1 MPKPDQ
7 TAYDPFTPAPGA
19 ARILGMRDAFA
30 LWFSL
35 GVGLLVLQTGALLTP
50 GLGLGPALA
59 VTAVATAAGVLLLG
73 LAAVVGADTGL
84 SAMATLRPALGTA
97 GAAIP
102 ALLNVIQLVGWGA
115 FEIVAMRGAADAFMK
130 QTFGVSNLAALTVA
144 FGAAATLL
152 AFVGPLSFV
161 RRFLR
166 QWGVWLLL
174 AGAVWLTWRLVS
186 EADLAALMARPGTG
200 ELSLSAG
207 FDIVIAMPLSWLPLI
222 ADYSRFGRT
231 PGKMFTGS
239 ALGYFLANV
248 WFFGLGACFA
258 LLAPGKDPIVAAL
271 AMAGGGLA
279 ILLILIDET
288 DNAFADIFSAAMSTA
303 SVAPLNVR
311 LLAVGFGVLCT
322 AIALFVQLDRYLDF
336 LLMIGSVFAP
346 LFGVLL
352 TDHFVLRR
360 RRPGLAAGK
369 RSWVWQGLLAW
380 VGGVG
385 AYHAM
390 KANMP
395 DLAATLPAFAISAVA
410 YFVLKRGRA

>member
-19 ARILGMRDAFA
+19 ARILGLRDAFA

-59 VTAVATAAGVLLLG
+59 VTAVATAIGVILLG

-84 SAMATLRPALGTA
+84 SAMATLRPALGTT

-102 ALLNVIQLVGWGA
+102 ALLNVVQLVGWGA
-115 FEIVAMRGAADAFMK
+115 FEIVAMRGAADAFML
-130 QTFGVSNLAALTVA
+130 QTFGISNLVALTVA

-200 ELSLSAG
+200 ELSLSA
-207 FDIVIAMPLSWLPLI
+207 
-222 ADYSRFGRT
+222 GRT

-390 KANMP
+390 KAYMP
-395 DLAATLPAFAISAVA
+395 DLAATLPAFAVSAVA
-410 YFVLKRGRA
+410 YFVLKRGRP